1 MCGTPLR
8 PEHSIEIFCSRRTS
22 KVEETQSNSTDST
35 EVSGAGLE
43 VENRREKLFII
54 DMLKGGDADNK
65 PEKVTV
71 DDLVDD
77 LVIYYYDDNVD
88 NDDYPVEEGWRWDA

>member
-1 MCGTPLR
+1 M
-8 PEHSIEIFCSRRTS
+8 
-22 KVEETQSNSTDST
+22 
-35 EVSGAGLE
+35 E

-71 DDLVDD
+71 APLTRLISL
-77 LVIYYYDDNVD
+77 LVIMMIIMIMMIIIMIMMTIL
-88 NDDYPVEEGWRWDA
+88 

>member
-1 MCGTPLR
+1 MQILCGTPLR
-8 PEHSIEIFCSRRTS
+8 PEHSIEIFYSRRTS

-71 DDLVDD
+71 DDL
-77 LVIYYYDDNVD
+77 LIYYDDD

>member
-8 PEHSIEIFCSRRTS
+8 PEHSIEIFYSRRTS

-71 DDLVDD
+71 APLKRLISL
-77 LVIYYYDDNVD
+77 LVIMMMIMIMLIMMTIL
-88 NDDYPVEEGWRWDA
+88 